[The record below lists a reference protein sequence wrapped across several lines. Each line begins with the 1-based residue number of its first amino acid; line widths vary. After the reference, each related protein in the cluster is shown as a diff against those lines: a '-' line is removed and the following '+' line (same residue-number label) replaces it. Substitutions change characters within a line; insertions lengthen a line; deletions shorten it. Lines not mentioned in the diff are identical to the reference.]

1 MLTAITTHCRRLHT
15 IVQQCWLRFRLADIE
30 YAAVHLEADMLAAPA
45 QLIALRGRITDLR
58 NRLRALED
66 QR

>member
-1 MLTAITTHCRRLHT
+1 MVRHITTQCRRLHT
-15 IVQQCWLRFRLADIE
+15 IATLCWLRFRLSDIE

-45 QLIALRGRITDLR
+45 QLIQLRGRITDLR

>member
-1 MLTAITTHCRRLHT
+1 MVAKLTTACRRLHIT
-15 IVQQCWLRFRLADIE
+15 AQQCWLRFRLSDIE

-45 QLIALRGRITDLR
+45 QLIQLRGRITDIR